1 MVWFGFLLL
10 HPHMHTHSLTHAHT
24 LTHPHSLTHTC
35 THTHSHLHTTH
46 TYTHIHLNIAVN
58 SGTKTVVISDPVAA
72 ATVLRAEGKH
82 PSRGVEENMMWIYRK
97 NNLPLPMF
105 FS

>member
-1 MVWFGFLLL
+1 M
-10 HPHMHTHSLTHAHT
+10 HT
-24 LTHPHSLTHTC
+24 LTCTHSTHVHTTHY
-35 THTHSHLHTTH
+35 THTHTLM
-46 TYTHIHLNIAVN
+46 LNVTAVQ
-58 SGTKTVVISDPVAA
+58 SGVKTVVISDPVAA

-82 PSRGVEENMMWIYRK
+82 PSRGIEENMMWIYRK

>member
-1 MVWFGFLLL
+1 MGFLEYCTL
-10 HPHMHTHSLTHAHT
+10 SHAHT
-24 LTHPHSLTHTC
+24 PLTCAHNTLHTHT
-35 THTHSHLHTTH
+35 LM
-46 TYTHIHLNIAVN
+46 LNVTAVQ
-58 SGTKTVVISDPVAA
+58 SGVKTVVISDPVAA

-82 PSRGVEENMMWIYRK
+82 PSRGIEENMMWIYRK